1 LVENIVFKA
10 GGGPGFCLA
19 DCLTSFMKVRLT
31 QIIDYWLGVPMA
43 ALFSLIHWLRCC
55 TFKPQLSKPKK
66 ILFIEISEMGS
77 AIIAYSSLIRAK
89 ELIASN
95 ELYFLVFE
103 KNRES
108 VELLNVIPKDN
119 IITIPDESFFSFAL
133 GAFRALGK
141 VRALGIDT
149 VIDMELFSR
158 FTALFS
164 FASGASNRVG
174 FHNYTAEGLYRG
186 SFLTHRVFYNPHQ
199 HMSRNFLALVFA
211 LVAEENE
218 EPMLKRNVADA
229 LLPLPNYQ
237 VEDSDIQAIEK
248 MLAEGAW
255 TKKEGD
261 KLVIFN
267 PDPGEALPIRGW
279 PLSSFVE
286 VAKALLEYD
295 PKILVVVIGLARSK
309 TYAEAISNALPSGRC
324 IDLTGKTKTLAQV
337 VALFTMSKLLIGN
350 DSGPA
355 HFAAL
360 TKIPILSLYG
370 PETPALY
377 GPLSDKA
384 ESLYSGYACSPC
396 LSAANHRHSICKDSK
411 CLKAIGPDNVVEAAI
426 RMLN

>member
-1 LVENIVFKA
+1 
-10 GGGPGFCLA
+10 
-19 DCLTSFMKVRLT
+19 MKVRLT

-43 ALFSLIHWLRCC
+43 AIFSLIHWLRRR
-55 TFKPQLSKPKK
+55 TFKPELSKPKK

-77 AIIAYSSLIRAK
+77 AIIAYSSLLRAK
-89 ELIASN
+89 ELIESN

-108 VELLNVIPKDN
+108 VELLKVIPKEH
-119 IITIPDESFFSFAL
+119 IITIPDTSFLSFAL
-133 GAFRALGK
+133 GAFKALAK
-141 VRALGIDT
+141 VRALQIDT

-164 FASGASNRVG
+164 FASGASRRVG

-186 SFLTHRVFYNPHQ
+186 TFLTHRVFYNPHQ
-199 HMSRNFLALVFA
+199 HMSQNFLALVFA
-211 LVAEENE
+211 LSAEKYE
-218 EPMLKRNVADA
+218 EPLLKRNVSEA
-229 LLPLPNYQ
+229 LLPLPSYEVDNG
-237 VEDSDIQAIEK
+237 DKQAIEE
-248 MLAEGAW
+248 MLEERGW
-255 TKKEGD
+255 SKKGD
-261 KLVIFN
+261 TKLVVFN

-286 VAKALLEYD
+286 VAKALVEHD
-295 PKILVVVIGLARSK
+295 PKVLVVVIGLKRSK
-309 TYAEAISNALPSGRC
+309 TYAEALSKALPLGCC
-324 IDLTGKTKTLAQV
+324 IDLTGKTKSLSQV
-337 VALFTMSKLLIGN
+337 VTLFTMSKLLIGN

-360 TKIPILSLYG
+360 TKIPILTLYG

-384 ESLYSGYACSPC
+384 ENLYSGYACSPC
-396 LSAANHRHSICKDSK
+396 LSAANHRHSICRDSK
-411 CLKAIGPDNVVEAAI
+411 CLKAISPEIVIETAL